1 MQKKDTG
8 NLNSIRKEIQRTQ
21 LALIISI
28 TILLSLGGFSINIKF
43 NKETLN
49 QNLQNT
55 AELITRIYS
64 FTKNY
69 DSQELQDYMDS
80 VIKDLSDVD
89 VVSIIGFPGI
99 RGTSLSDN
107 IKPSVKDANDNW
119 RPDKKNSRQR
129 IDGTL
134 ATLNAKTVML
144 RRWEDYRGILKNK
157 RIGE

>member
-80 VIKDLSDVD
+80 VIK
-89 VVSIIGFPGI
+89 
-99 RGTSLSDN
+99 
-107 IKPSVKDANDNW
+107 
-119 RPDKKNSRQR
+119 
-129 IDGTL
+129 
-134 ATLNAKTVML
+134 
-144 RRWEDYRGILKNK
+144 
-157 RIGE
+157 